1 MGSSAAAR
9 HLLPGGEGGMIPSP
23 SGSDFSGVVPLTFLD
38 TAPLKHRLVFKRHV
52 KLNMA
57 VAVFACS
64 IPFAF
69 DPWQTLNFRII
80 VKH

>member
-1 MGSSAAAR
+1 M
-9 HLLPGGEGGMIPSP
+9 
-23 SGSDFSGVVPLTFLD
+23 TFLD

-57 VAVFACS
+57 VVVFACS